1 MADLTPDV
9 AAEVVEACRGGAAE
23 AAEALQRALDLES
36 TSIEVGEPT
45 QVAMA
50 SLPDGFDGP
59 GLAVVLTTGG
69 VAAIFAI
76 PESSGLVP
84 EWTAAPDPTGQSKL
98 TTLAQELGM
107 ILLPEQF
114 MPEDF
119 QAGRAKGLKGALAR
133 GGVVDGAACIPL
145 EITAGAKKGSALLI
159 FPAPK
164 PATVIG
170 NAAPEPAAKP
180 AASAPPKPAAKPVP
194 KPAPAPSLAPSISQP
209 APQRPSRT
217 VSVDH
222 LPAYSRSLL
231 RIKVPVV
238 VTLAEK
244 RQPLD
249 QIMELG
255 PGSII
260 QFDKSCE
267 EMLELA
273 VGGRPVATGEA
284 VKVGDKFGLRIN
296 AIKMPDERFER
307 VGGPGHGRPKMPR

>member
-1 MADLTPDV
+1 MADLTPSV

-23 AAEALQRALDLES
+23 AAEALQRALDLENA
-36 TSIEVGEPT
+36 TIEVGDPGA
-45 QVAMA
+45 VAMSA
-50 SLPDGFDGP
+50 LPEGFDGA
-59 GLAVVLTTGG
+59 GLAIVLTTGG
-69 VAAIFAI
+69 VAAIFVVA
-76 PESSGLVP
+76 EASGIVP

-119 QAGRAKGLKGALAR
+119 QAGRVKNLKGALAR
-133 GGVVDGAACIPL
+133 GGIADGAALVPL
-145 EITAGAKKGSALLI
+145 NITAGVKKASALLV

-164 PATVIG
+164 PAGVIG
-170 NAAPEPAAKP
+170 AATPEPPAAKP
-180 AASAPPKPAAKPVP
+180 APQPAAPKPIPKPAAKPT
-194 KPAPAPSLAPSISQP
+194 ATPSFSQP
-209 APQRPSRT
+209 AQTRKPRI
-217 VSVDH
+217 VSLDQ

-238 VTLAEK
+238 VTLAHK
-244 RQPLD
+244 RQSLN

-260 QFDKSCE
+260 QFEKSCE
-267 EMLELA
+267 EMLELD
-273 VGGRPVATGEA
+273 VGGRSVATGEA

-296 AIKMPDERFER
+296 AITMPEERFER
-307 VGGPGHGRPKMPR
+307 VGGPSQPLARIPR

>member
-1 MADLTPDV
+1 MADLTPSV
-9 AAEVVEACRGGAAE
+9 AAEVVEACRTGASE

-36 TSIEVGEPT
+36 TSIEVGDAGE
-45 QVAMA
+45 VAMT
-50 SLPDGFDGP
+50 SLPEGFDGA
-59 GLAVVLTTGG
+59 GLAVVLNTGG
-69 VAAIFAI
+69 VAAIFAVA
-76 PESSGLVP
+76 EASGLVP

-114 MPEDF
+114 MPDDF
-119 QAGRAKGLKGALAR
+119 QAGRVKNLKGGLAR
-133 GGVVDGAACIPL
+133 GGIADGAALVPL
-145 EITAGAKKGSALLI
+145 EISAGDKKASALLV

-164 PATVIG
+164 PAGVIG
-170 NAAPEPAAKP
+170 AATPEPPAAKPAPQPAAAKPTPKPAAKP
-180 AASAPPKPAAKPVP
+180 AATAAPGFS
-194 KPAPAPSLAPSISQP
+194 APAPSRKPSV
-209 APQRPSRT
+209 
-217 VSVDH
+217 VSIDQ

-238 VTLAEK
+238 VTLAQK
-244 RQPLD
+244 RQSLD

-260 QFDKSCE
+260 QFEKSCE
-267 EMLELA
+267 EMLELD

-296 AIKMPDERFER
+296 AITMPDERFEP
-307 VGGPGHGRPKMPR
+307 VGGPLARIPR

>member
-1 MADLTPDV
+1 MADLTPAV
-9 AAEVVEACRGGAAE
+9 TASVVEACRGGAAE
-23 AAEALQRALDLES
+23 AAEALGRALDLKGA
-36 TSIEVGEPT
+36 TIDVGEAG
-45 QVAMA
+45 QV
-50 SLPDGFDGP
+50 SLNALPEGFDGP
-59 GLAVVLTTGG
+59 GLAVVMTTGG

-114 MPEDF
+114 MPDDF
-119 QAGRAKGLKGALAR
+119 QAGRAKNLKGALAR
-133 GGVVDGAACIPL
+133 GGIADGASLIPL
-145 EITAGAKKGSALLI
+145 KIAAGGKKGTALLV

-164 PATVIG
+164 PGIVIG
-170 NAAPEPAAKP
+170 NATVEPPAAKP
-180 AASAPPKPAAKPVP
+180 APKPAAKPAP
-194 KPAPAPSLAPSISQP
+194 KPAAKPAKPGGVGLG
-209 APQRPSRT
+209 PQRPQRV
-217 VSVDH
+217 VSVDQ
-222 LPAYSRSLL
+222 LPAYSRSIL

-238 VTLAEK
+238 VTLAHK
-244 RQPLD
+244 RQSLN

-267 EMLELA
+267 EMLELDI
-273 VGGRPVATGEA
+273 GGRSVATGEA

-296 AIKMPDERFER
+296 AITLPDERFEPVR
-307 VGGPGHGRPKMPR
+307 GREQPRTRRPR